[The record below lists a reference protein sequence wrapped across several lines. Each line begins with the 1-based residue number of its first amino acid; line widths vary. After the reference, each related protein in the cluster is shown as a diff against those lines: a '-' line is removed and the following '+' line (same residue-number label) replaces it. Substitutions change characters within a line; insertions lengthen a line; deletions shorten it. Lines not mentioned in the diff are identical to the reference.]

1 MKEDIEQIIDEYSK
15 HLLRIAYFYTKN
27 RHAAED
33 IVQDVYIKFMQSDYL
48 ESGQLRAYL
57 TKMTV
62 NKSKDYLK
70 SWAYKK
76 IQFETKWW
84 MKATDHDHVIQQEER
99 SNIGAAIL
107 KLPLKYREP
116 IILYYYEE
124 MSVLQVAA
132 ILQIN
137 ENTVKTRLR
146 RGREQLRP
154 VLEGEWEVLRHE

>member
-1 MKEDIEQIIDEYSK
+1 MNEDIGQIIDEYSN

-33 IVQDVYIKFMQSDYL
+33 IVQDVYIKFMQTDYS

-99 SNIGAAIL
+99 SSIGAAIL

>member
-1 MKEDIEQIIDEYSK
+1 MNEYFEQIINEYSK

-33 IVQDVYIKFMQSDYL
+33 IVQDVYIKFMQSDYS

-76 IQFETKWW
+76 Y
-84 MKATDHDHVIQQEER
+84 
-99 SNIGAAIL
+99 SL
-107 KLPLKYREP
+107 KR
-116 IILYYYEE
+116 
-124 MSVLQVAA
+124 
-132 ILQIN
+132 N
-137 ENTVKTRLR
+137 
-146 RGREQLRP
+146 G
-154 VLEGEWEVLRHE
+154 G

>member
-1 MKEDIEQIIDEYSK
+1 MSENIERVIDDYST

-33 IVQDVYIKFMQSDYL
+33 IVQEVFLNFLQSNYS
-48 ESGQLRAYL
+48 ERGQLRAYL

-62 NKSKDYLK
+62 NRSKDYLK
-70 SWAYKK
+70 SWAYRK

-84 MKATDHDHVIQQEER
+84 MKTSDHDHIVQQEER

-116 IILYYYEE
+116 LLLYYYEE
-124 MSVLQVAA
+124 MSVIQVADL
-132 ILQIN
+132 LQLN
-137 ENTVKTRLR
+137 ENTVKTRLK

>member
-1 MKEDIEQIIDEYSK
+1 MNSEIEQIVDEYST

-27 RHAAED
+27 RYAAED
-33 IVQDVYIKFMQSDYL
+33 IVQDVFIKFIQSNYS
-48 ESGQLRAYL
+48 ERGQLRAYL
-57 TKMTV
+57 AKMTV
-62 NKSKDYLK
+62 NRSKDYLK
-70 SWAYKK
+70 SWAYRKM
-76 IQFETKWW
+76 QFESKWW
-84 MKATDHDHVIQQEER
+84 MKTTDRDHIVQQEER

-124 MSVLQVAA
+124 MSVIQVAH

-137 ENTVKTRLR
+137 ENTVKTRLK

-154 VLEGEWEVLRHE
+154 VLEEEWEVLRHE

>member
-1 MKEDIEQIIDEYSK
+1 MNENIERIVDDYST

-33 IVQDVYIKFMQSDYL
+33 IVQDVFIKFLQSDYS
-48 ESGQLRAYL
+48 EQGQLRAYL

-62 NKSKDYLK
+62 NRSKDYLK
-70 SWAYKK
+70 SWAYRK

-84 MKATDHDHVIQQEER
+84 MKTSDHDHIVQQEER

-116 IILYYYEE
+116 LILYYYEE
-124 MSVLQVAA
+124 MSVLQVADL
-132 ILQIN
+132 LQIN
-137 ENTVKTRLR
+137 ENTVKTRLK

>member
-1 MKEDIEQIIDEYSK
+1 MNENIEQIVDDYST

-33 IVQDVYIKFMQSDYL
+33 IVQDVFIKFLQSDYS
-48 ESGQLRAYL
+48 ERGQLRAYL

-62 NKSKDYLK
+62 NRSKDYLK
-70 SWAYKK
+70 SWAYRK

-84 MKATDHDHVIQQEER
+84 MKTSDHDHIVQQEER

-116 IILYYYEE
+116 LILYYYEE
-124 MSVLQVAA
+124 MSVLQVADL
-132 ILQIN
+132 LQIN
-137 ENTVKTRLR
+137 ENTVKLD
-146 RGREQLRP
+146 
-154 VLEGEWEVLRHE
+154 

>member
-1 MKEDIEQIIDEYSK
+1 
-15 HLLRIAYFYTKN
+15 
-27 RHAAED
+27 
-33 IVQDVYIKFMQSDYL
+33 
-48 ESGQLRAYL
+48 
-57 TKMTV
+57 
-62 NKSKDYLK
+62 
-70 SWAYKK
+70 
-76 IQFETKWW
+76 FETKWW

>member
-33 IVQDVYIKFMQSDYL
+33 IIQDVYIKFMQSDYL

-124 MSVLQVAA
+124 MSVLQVAS

>member
-1 MKEDIEQIIDEYSK
+1 MNENIEQIVDDYST

-33 IVQDVYIKFMQSDYL
+33 IVQDVFIKFLQSNYS
-48 ESGQLRAYL
+48 ERGQLRAYL

-62 NKSKDYLK
+62 NRSKDYLK
-70 SWAYKK
+70 SWAYRK

-84 MKATDHDHVIQQEER
+84 MKTSDHDHIVQQEER

-116 IILYYYEE
+116 LILYYYEE
-124 MSVLQVAA
+124 MSVIQVADL
-132 ILQIN
+132 LQIN
-137 ENTVKTRLR
+137 ENTVKTRLK

>member
-1 MKEDIEQIIDEYSK
+1 MSENIERIVDDYSS

-27 RHAAED
+27 RYAAED
-33 IVQDVYIKFMQSDYL
+33 IVQEVFMNFLQSNYS
-48 ESGQLRAYL
+48 ERGQLRAYL

-62 NKSKDYLK
+62 NRSKDYLK
-70 SWAYKK
+70 SWAYRK

-84 MKATDHDHVIQQEER
+84 MKTSDHDHIVQQEER

-116 IILYYYEE
+116 LILYYYEE
-124 MSVLQVAA
+124 MSVLQVADL
-132 ILQIN
+132 LQIN
-137 ENTVKTRLR
+137 ENTVKTRLK